1 MSKRL
6 MASVESYFE
15 EYFSVNFF
23 DEMLVSNTRNCG
35 SGDLQVTFPVVDPA
49 EPVDL
54 YIMIKPQNDP
64 NTSYFAAATSCDRSA
79 TDNRP
84 FSGIYYLNFAKM
96 EGTKIKEY
104 FYFSTFA
111 HEFTHVLGFSSSQ
124 FAWYKDQSG
133 NTRPENQVVD

>member
-6 MASVESYFE
+6 MASVKSYFE

-23 DEMLVSNTRNCG
+23 DQMVVATSRNCG
-35 SGDLQVTFPVVDPA
+35 SDNLQVTFPAVNPGQ
-49 EPVDL
+49 PVDL

-64 NTSYFAAATSCDRSA
+64 QTSYFAAATSCDRSSV
-79 TDNRP
+79 DNRP

-104 FYFSTFA
+104 FYFSTYA
-111 HEFTHVLGFSSSQ
+111 HEFTHVLGFSSS
-124 FAWYKDQSG
+124 
-133 NTRPENQVVD
+133 